1 MTRYSNGMWA
11 DNAQSIL
18 ISFDLQFGFLAFYPK
33 KNESWISRI
42 VLDSAIQDDCK
53 YSRYMHVFLSYQIA
67 WCRKCRGLR
76 TRGSRVPLQSW
87 SEREIN
93 WIIKMSFRKLISQ
106 STENRLRK
114 LPIAGLVA
122 EPLMQSGTFSAVVE
136 AFILRHTNRRR
147 KLCFY
152 NWLTFFSL
160 RTVGRSTNIRYC
172 MDSVKSINA
181 K

>member
-33 KNESWISRI
+33 KNESWISGI

-53 YSRYMHVFLSYQIA
+53 YSTYTPVFLSHQIA
-67 WCRKCRGLR
+67 WCMKVSRFANSRISCASAIMIR
-76 TRGSRVPLQSW
+76 TRNSRNL
-87 SEREIN
+87 

-114 LPIAGLVA
+114 FPIAGSVV
-122 EPLMQSGTFSAVVE
+122 EPLTQAGTFPAVVQ
-136 AFILRHTNRRR
+136 AFILQQTNLW
-147 KLCFY
+147 K
-152 NWLTFFSL
+152 N
-160 RTVGRSTNIRYC
+160 
-172 MDSVKSINA
+172 SVIITGSPFLV
-181 K
+181 